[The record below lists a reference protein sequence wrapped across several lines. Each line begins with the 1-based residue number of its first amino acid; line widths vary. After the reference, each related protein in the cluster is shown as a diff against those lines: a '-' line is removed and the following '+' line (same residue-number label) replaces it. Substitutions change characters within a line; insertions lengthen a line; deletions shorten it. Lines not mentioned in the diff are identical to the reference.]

1 LGLYGRVRDALPW
14 RWRLAMQARYL
25 RKTFRNG
32 EELVRSYLTKTPCDQ
47 AICRDG
53 TLIRH
58 PAGRT
63 GLAQMI
69 LEVWF
74 EQVYTGA
81 FYTPRPGD
89 TIIDAGANIG
99 LFSLL
104 IARNFPTCQIFA
116 FEPFDENYQLLQEN
130 LASARASRVRIF
142 PIALAGESGFG
153 AIVDGGIRSQ
163 DHRLTVTPANG
174 GDPSAVRTCTLEEVL
189 SMTRAD
195 PVALFKCDIEGS
207 EHDLFR
213 QAKRCHLQRVRRY
226 AIEYHDVIRPGT
238 LRLLQDQLGVTHDL
252 VVRSAE
258 GNYGMLYATS
268 KAASK

>member
-1 LGLYGRVRDALPW
+1 
-14 RWRLAMQARYL
+14 
-25 RKTFRNG
+25 
-32 EELVRSYLTKTPCDQ
+32 
-47 AICRDG
+47 
-53 TLIRH
+53 
-58 PAGRT
+58 
-63 GLAQMI
+63 MI

-74 EQVYTGA
+74 DQVYTGS

-104 IARNFPTCQIFA
+104 IARNFPACQIFA

-153 AIVDGGIRSQ
+153 AIVDGGRRSQ
-163 DHRLTVTPANG
+163 DHRLALTPAG
-174 GDPSAVRTCTLEEVL
+174 GAAPSAVRTCTLEEVL
-189 SMTRAD
+189 SMTPAD

-213 QAKRCHLQRVRRY
+213 RAQRCHLQRIRRY

-238 LRLLQDQLGVTHDL
+238 LQLLRDQLGATHDL

-258 GNYGMLYATS
+258 GNYGMLYATA
-268 KAASK
+268 KAAGQ